1 MKLISLENL
10 NYALGL
16 ISAKFTSQ
24 ANTFVAALANKVDK
38 EDGKALSSN
47 DFTNDAKSKLEDV
60 DTKSAG
66 IENIAISE
74 EGVMTVKNIHGDEA
88 NKANVDV
95 YAKTANKLATPRS
108 INGVPF
114 DGSENIVIN
123 AGGTNDVPCTEGE
136 ILELFTTTT
145 SSETSDNHG
154 GGTPSPANPPSMVIA
169 PVDPLL

>member
-136 ILELFTTTT
+136 ILELFTTTPASNEDN
-145 SSETSDNHG
+145 SSH
-154 GGTPSPANPPSMVIA
+154 PSPYEPPHMS
-169 PVDPLL
+169 

>member
-24 ANTFVAALANKVDK
+24 ANTFIAALGNKVDK

-47 DFTNDAKSKLEDV
+47 DFTNEAKSKLED
-60 DTKSAG
+60 TNIKSAG
-66 IENIAISE
+66 IENITISE

-88 NKANVDV
+88 NKANIDV
-95 YAKTANKLATPRS
+95 YAKSANKLATPRS

-114 DGSENIVIN
+114 DGSENITIN

-136 ILELFTTTT
+136 ILELFTTTPASNEDN
-145 SSETSDNHG
+145 SSH
-154 GGTPSPANPPSMVIA
+154 PSPYEPPHMS
-169 PVDPLL
+169 

>member
-24 ANTFVAALANKVDK
+24 ANIFVAALANKVDK

-88 NKANVDV
+88 NKANIDV
-95 YAKTANKLATPRS
+95 YAKSANKLATPRS

-114 DGSENIVIN
+114 DGSENITIN

-136 ILELFTTTT
+136 ILELFTTTPASNEDN
-145 SSETSDNHG
+145 SSH
-154 GGTPSPANPPSMVIA
+154 PSPYEPPHMS
-169 PVDPLL
+169 

>member
-24 ANTFVAALANKVDK
+24 ANTFVAALGNKVDK

-47 DFTNDAKSKLEDV
+47 DFTNDAKSKLEDI
-60 DTKSAG
+60 DTKSVG
-66 IENIAISE
+66 IENIVISE

-88 NKANVDV
+88 NKANIDV
-95 YAKTANKLATPRS
+95 YAKIANKLATPRS

-136 ILELFTTTT
+136 ILGLFTTAV
-145 SSETSDNHG
+145 SSEDHEDNNGH
-154 GGTPSPANPPSMVIA
+154 PSPYEPPH
-169 PVDPLL
+169 L

>member
-24 ANTFVAALANKVDK
+24 ANTFVSALANKVDK
-38 EDGKALSSN
+38 EDGKVLSSN

-60 DTKSAG
+60 DTKSVG
-66 IENIAISE
+66 IENIVISE

-123 AGGTNDVPCTEGE
+123 SGGTSDIAAEESEIKDLFKTTE
-136 ILELFTTTT
+136 
-145 SSETSDNHG
+145 
-154 GGTPSPANPPSMVIA
+154 AA
-169 PVDPLL
+169 YDPLAHI

>member
-24 ANTFVAALANKVDK
+24 ANTFVSALANKVDK

-47 DFTNDAKSKLEDV
+47 DFTNDAKSKLEDI

-88 NKANVDV
+88 NKVNIDV
-95 YAKTANKLATPRS
+95 YAKIANKLATPRS

-114 DGSENIVIN
+114 DGSENITIN
-123 AGGTNDVPCTEGE
+123 TGGTNDVPCTEGE
-136 ILELFTTTT
+136 ILELFTTTPASNEDN
-145 SSETSDNHG
+145 SSH
-154 GGTPSPANPPSMVIA
+154 PSPYEPPHLS
-169 PVDPLL
+169 

>member
-24 ANTFVAALANKVDK
+24 ANTFVSALGNKVDK

-60 DTKSAG
+60 DTKSVG

-114 DGSENIVIN
+114 DGSENITIN

-136 ILELFTTTT
+136 ILELFTTTPASNEDN
-145 SSETSDNHG
+145 SSH
-154 GGTPSPANPPSMVIA
+154 PSPYEPPHLS
-169 PVDPLL
+169 

>member
-24 ANTFVAALANKVDK
+24 ANAFVSALGNKVDK

-47 DFTNDAKSKLEDV
+47 DFTNDAKSKLEDI

-66 IENIAISE
+66 IENITISE
-74 EGVMTVKNIHGDEA
+74 EGIMTVKNIHGDEA

-136 ILELFTTTT
+136 ILELFTTAPASNEDN
-145 SSETSDNHG
+145 SSH
-154 GGTPSPANPPSMVIA
+154 PSPYEPPH
-169 PVDPLL
+169 LT

>member
-38 EDGKALSSN
+38 EDGKVLSSN

-60 DTKSAG
+60 NTKSAG

-145 SSETSDNHG
+145 ASNEDNSSH
-154 GGTPSPANPPSMVIA
+154 PSPYEPPHMS
-169 PVDPLL
+169 